1 MAIEGENAR
10 LAEIRK
16 KLSLTQSAFGEKLS
30 LSKAQISNIENGSRI
45 LTDRVISDICRE
57 FNVSELW
64 LREGIGEMFMEFDN
78 RLSALSARLIISDD
92 VVMKELTMML
102 WTLDVEELELI
113 KGIIKKIKNNP
124 SL

>member
-1 MAIEGENAR
+1 MKDR
-10 LAEIRK
+10 LRELRK
-16 KLSLTQSAFGEKLS
+16 NLGLNQTEFGKKIGL
-30 LSKAQISNIENGSRI
+30 KQATIGQMENGDRGI
-45 LTDRVISDICRE
+45 TDRNITLICRE

-78 RLSALSARLIISDD
+78 RLTALSARLITSDD